1 MTRARVGLAT
11 SEDHPDLTPEDR
23 EVVEALAHRGIDAV
37 PVVWSA
43 TPPEHVAQDLVVI
56 RSCWDYHHR
65 PEEFLAWADA
75 VSARGVRVLNAP
87 ATLRRNAHKQYLL
100 DLEAAGAAIV
110 PTHLA
115 RRGDRTPL
123 ATIARAF
130 GADSV
135 VIKPAV
141 SASSFHT
148 ARLDAREAG
157 SEHTFRA
164 AVEARDTL
172 VQPFLE
178 TITRGELSLI
188 FLGGRFSHAV
198 IKRAK
203 AGDFRVQEEYGGH
216 TEPIAPS
223 AALIEQAERVL
234 NLFDAGTLYARMDG
248 IEQDGRF
255 ILAEAE
261 LIEPYLFLGSSPGG
275 IEGFAAALDEARRA

>member
-1 MTRARVGLAT
+1 MPRARVGLAT

-23 EVVEALAHRGIDAV
+23 AVVEALAVRSIDAA
-37 PVVWSA
+37 PLVWST
-43 TPPEHVAQDLVVI
+43 TPPERVEQELVVI

-65 PEEFLAWADA
+65 PQEFLAWADA

-100 DLEAAGAAIV
+100 ELEAAGAAIV

-115 RRGDRTPL
+115 RGGDGTPL
-123 ATIARAF
+123 ATIAQAF
-130 GADSV
+130 GTDAL

-172 VQPFLE
+172 VQPFLDA
-178 TITRGELSLI
+178 ITQGELSLI

-198 IKRAK
+198 IKRAMT
-203 AGDFRVQEEYGGH
+203 GDFRVQEEYGGS
-216 TEPIAPS
+216 TEPLALS
-223 AALIEQAERVL
+223 AALIEQAARVL
-234 NLFDAGTLYARMDG
+234 NLFDAKTLYARMDG

-255 ILAEAE
+255 VLAEAE
-261 LIEPYLFLGSSPGG
+261 LIEPHLFLGSSPGG
-275 IEGFAAALDEARRA
+275 IERFAAAIDAARRL